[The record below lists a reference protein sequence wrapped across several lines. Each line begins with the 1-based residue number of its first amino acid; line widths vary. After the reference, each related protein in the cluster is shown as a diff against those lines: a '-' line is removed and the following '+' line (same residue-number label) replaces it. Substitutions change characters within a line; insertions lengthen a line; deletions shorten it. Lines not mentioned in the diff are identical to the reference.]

1 MPRISVAVGERRTLG
16 MLPGDFAE
24 DALGNAAGPIGT
36 YPEVNPLAQVMMS
49 GSMSKTSL
57 EATNVRDG
65 QKPSRLH
72 RKYTARHAGDTPP
85 DSVCDS
91 LSEE

>member
-24 DALGNAAGPIGT
+24 DAIRNDAGPIGT

-57 EATNVRDG
+57 EANQCPRRP
-65 QKPSRLH
+65 KPSRLH